1 MLNMK
6 KVITVVS
13 GLVVSLSLAT
23 SASQVS
29 AATIAPAPK
38 LTQAQDMPTNPA
50 IKKGDKIFVVVQDTK
65 KQTVAV
71 YNKDAKK
78 TSKTIKMGTTWTAK
92 ATKKV
97 NGKKLVCV
105 NKSEWLNAN
114 DLVKD

>member
-13 GLVVSLSLAT
+13 GLVIGLSFAT

-29 AATIAPAPK
+29 AATIAPAPR
-38 LTQAQDMPTNPA
+38 LTKAEDMPTNPA

-65 KQTVAV
+65 KQTVSV
-71 YNKDAKK
+71 YDKDAKK
-78 TSKTIKMGTTWTAK
+78 TSNTIKMGTTWTAK
-92 ATKKV
+92 ATKNV
-97 NGKKLVCV
+97 NGKKLIRV
-105 NKSEWLNAN
+105 NSSEWLNAN